1 MVVSSRYM
9 PQVPELDGAE
19 DMQPHSPAGVPASPP
34 QSVGQ
39 GSAGPE
45 PDLHELDLDDHL
57 DADHDDAPLRL
68 RSMDSIIGQA
78 DLPGQ
83 AVRNVEGGQLH
94 IVSAEEP
101 TSLEEAMHEPH

>member
-1 MVVSSRYM
+1 VSSRS
-9 PQVPELDGAE
+9 VPKVSERDDVLE
-19 DMQPHSPAGVPASPP
+19 WQPHSPAGVLASPP
-34 QSVGQ
+34 QPIEQ
-39 GSAGPE
+39 GGAESE

-68 RSMDSIIGQA
+68 RSMDNIIGQA
-78 DLPGQ
+78 ELPGQ

-101 TSLEEAMHEPH
+101 TSLGEAM